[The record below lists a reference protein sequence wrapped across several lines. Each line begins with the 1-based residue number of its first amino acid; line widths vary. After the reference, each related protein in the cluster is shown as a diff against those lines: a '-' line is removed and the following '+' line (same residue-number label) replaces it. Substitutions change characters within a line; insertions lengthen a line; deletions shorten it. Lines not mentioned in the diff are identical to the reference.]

1 MPRSPN
7 EIFRQNALQHAAG
20 QSLGDVLRLTPVW
33 TRRTYPVLVAA
44 LVVGVLYCTFG
55 TLHEYAT
62 GPAVVWISGRSYV
75 TATVPGTVSKIE
87 VRPGERVEAGRL
99 LVTFASTVE
108 LADLRRID
116 QEFETQL
123 AKSLRDPSDQAART
137 ATAALRTARDVAVAR
152 LEQHSIRAPQAG
164 LVGDIRIRPGQLL
177 QAGEIVLTLVGDD
190 GQCSVQAVLPA
201 QYRPQL
207 RPGMSLRFEV
217 AGYSYA
223 YQELK
228 ITSVSAQIIG
238 PNEVRRFL
246 GQEIEDTMKVEGP
259 VVLVE
264 AAPCPATFVVD
275 GQTLDFYHGMSGV
288 AEARVRT
295 QRILIAL
302 VPALRVVFG
311 NADD

>member
-1 MPRSPN
+1 MTRTPN
-7 EIFRQNALQHAAG
+7 QIFRPNAVQHASG
-20 QSLGDVLRLTPVW
+20 QALGDVLRLTPVW
-33 TRRTYPVLVAA
+33 TRWTYPVLVVAF
-44 LVVGVLYCTFG
+44 VVAVLYCTFG

-87 VRPGERVEAGRL
+87 VKPGERVEAGRL
-99 LVTFASTVE
+99 LVTFASAVE

-116 QEFETQL
+116 QEFEIQL
-123 AKSLRDPSDQAART
+123 VRSLRDPSDQAAR
-137 ATAALRTARDVAVAR
+137 AAIAGLRTERDVAAAR

-177 QAGEIVLTLVGDD
+177 QAGEIVLTLVADD
-190 GQCSVQAVLPA
+190 GRCSVQAVLPA

-223 YQELK
+223 YQELT

-264 AAPCPATFVVD
+264 AAPCAATFMVD
-275 GQTLDFYHGMSGV
+275 GQSFDFYHGMSGV

-295 QRILIAL
+295 QSILVAL
-302 VPALRVVFG
+302 VPALRIFFRT
-311 NADD
+311 ADD